1 MLPKPPPREASLG
14 YLYIPPFRIQG
25 LSVAGEVTCVQS
37 PEMDICFDMGCCP
50 RAMLTSRYV
59 ALSHGHM
66 DHVGG
71 LAYYCS
77 QRQFQ
82 GMGVGTII
90 CDERIAP
97 AVRQMMAGMAC
108 LEDQQTPYELI
119 PLEAEQTLQIK
130 NNMFLRAFHTE
141 HTSPS
146 VGYVVIEQR
155 TKLLEQYNG
164 LPQEK
169 LRELKGRGVEI
180 TRPIEIPLIA
190 YLGDT
195 APGPHL
201 VREDVRNAKII
212 VTECTFFEPEHRSR
226 AKIGMHL
233 HVEDL
238 AEWLPVTAC
247 EAMVITHVSRRTH
260 MGYAQDR
267 LKEVL
272 GEAGAERCHFLMDHR
287 GNRERYEQQVLRA
300 ERGAAV

>member
-1 MLPKPPPREASLG
+1 
-14 YLYIPPFRIQG
+14 
-25 LSVAGEVTCVQS
+25 
-37 PEMDICFDMGCCP
+37 
-50 RAMLTSRYV
+50 
-59 ALSHGHM
+59 
-66 DHVGG
+66 
-71 LAYYCS
+71 
-77 QRQFQ
+77 
-82 GMGVGTII
+82 
-90 CDERIAP
+90 
-97 AVRQMMAGMAC
+97 MAA

-119 PLEAEQTLQIK
+119 ELADDGTVPIK
-130 NNMFLRAFHTE
+130 NNMFLRAFRTE

-146 VGYVVIEQR
+146 IGYVVIEKR
-155 TKLLEQYNG
+155 TKLLEEYNG

-169 LRELKGRGVEI
+169 LRELKDRGIEI

-201 VREDVRNAKII
+201 VREDVRSAKII

-238 AEWLPVTAC
+238 AEWLPVTEC

-260 MGYAQDR
+260 LGYAQDR

-272 GEAGAERCHFLMDHR
+272 GEEGASRCLFLMDHR
-287 GNRERYEQQVLRA
+287 GNRERYESQVFDA
-300 ERGAAV
+300 ERAAGV